1 MTKDQIA
8 VTKVMHQ
15 LVAMAVCSPPN
26 SRMGEWSVQCL
37 RYLEEGDTVS
47 SIGAEGIKRLQE
59 CEVRTD
65 YSNS

>member
-26 SRMGEWSVQCL
+26 SRMGEWAVQCL
-37 RYLEEGDTVS
+37 RFLEEGATFS
-47 SIGAEGIKRLQE
+47 FIGSEGINRLQE
-59 CEVRTD
+59 CGVRTD